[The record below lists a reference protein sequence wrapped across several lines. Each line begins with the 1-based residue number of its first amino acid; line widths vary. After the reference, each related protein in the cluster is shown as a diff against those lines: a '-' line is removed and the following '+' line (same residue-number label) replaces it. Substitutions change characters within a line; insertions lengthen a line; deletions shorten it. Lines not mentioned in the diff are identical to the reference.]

1 MNSVIRPGKNRKVLI
16 PGPCG
21 NIEACISIPDNSI
34 RNTIVVISHPHP
46 LYGGT
51 MQNKV
56 VHTLDR
62 TFYESGMIT
71 ARFNFRG
78 VGGSDGRYDEGEGE
92 TDDLRAVVNW
102 MRSQFPGLELC
113 LAGFSF
119 GAFISLKATA
129 ALLPSMLVTVAPP
142 VSIFNFTSIQEPDC
156 DWLLIQGEQDEV
168 VDAGKVLEWARQ
180 FSNID
185 VVGLPGAGHFFHGKL
200 NDLKTIVMNHIS
212 STESGK

>member
-1 MNSVIRPGKNRKVLI
+1 VNSVIRPAKNRGVLI

-21 NIEACISIPDNSI
+21 NIEACISIPDNHDG
-34 RNTIVVISHPHP
+34 RTVAVISHPHP

-62 TFYESGMIT
+62 AFHESGMIT

-78 VGGSDGRYDEGEGE
+78 VGGSDGQYDEGEGE
-92 TDDLRAVVNW
+92 TDDLKAVVNW
-102 MRSQFPGLELC
+102 VRSQFPALDLC

-129 ALLPSMLVTVAPP
+129 ELLPSRLVTVAPP
-142 VSIFNFTSIQEPDC
+142 ISIIDFSSVQEPDC
-156 DWLLIQGEQDEV
+156 AWLLVQGEQDEV
-168 VDAGKVLEWARQ
+168 VDADKVFEWAKQ
-180 FSNID
+180 FSAID
-185 VVGLPGAGHFFHGKL
+185 VVGLPEAGHFFHGKL
-200 NDLKTIVMNHIS
+200 NNLKTIVMNHIN
-212 STESGK
+212 STGSGK